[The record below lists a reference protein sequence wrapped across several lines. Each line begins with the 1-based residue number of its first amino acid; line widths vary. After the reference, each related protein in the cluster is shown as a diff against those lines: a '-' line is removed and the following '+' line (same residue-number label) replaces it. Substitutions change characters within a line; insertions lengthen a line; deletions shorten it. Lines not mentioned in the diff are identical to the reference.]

1 MRKVLIRC
9 VPVGARVQ
17 RGVAAIELAIGMV
30 MILLITSGIVEF
42 GRAFWYY
49 NALDKA
55 TRDAARYL
63 SAVPVVEMTDA
74 VQAAAAITTAKNMV
88 VEAVNDANV
97 SPAIT
102 MTNVVVSCNAAC
114 GDDVKPVS
122 VTVSITGFAI
132 LIGGLFP
139 FVSGAANGNYGD
151 IGLSPHTTMP
161 YMN

>member
-1 MRKVLIRC
+1 MRPALIRC
-9 VPVGARVQ
+9 FPAGARTQ
-17 RGVAAIELAIGMV
+17 RGVAAIELGIGMV
-30 MILLITSGIVEF
+30 LILLITAGIVEF

-63 SAVPVVEMTDA
+63 SAVPAVEMKISASAD
-74 VQAAAAITTAKNMV
+74 AAIITAKDMV
-88 VEAVNDANV
+88 VAAVNSANV

-102 MTNVVVSCNAAC
+102 RANVVITCDASCGNPDAT
-114 GDDVKPVS
+114 PVS
-122 VTVSITGFAI
+122 VTVSITGFSI
-132 LIGGLFP
+132 LIGELFP
-139 FVSGAANGNYGD
+139 FVSGSTDYGD

>member
-1 MRKVLIRC
+1 MRRTLIRC
-9 VPVGARVQ
+9 VPAGTRFQ

-30 MILLITSGIVEF
+30 MILLITAGIVEF

-63 SAVPVVEMTDA
+63 SAVPVVEMTDSA
-74 VQAAAAITTAKNMV
+74 PAAAAITTAKNMV
-88 VEAVNDANV
+88 VAAVNDANV
-97 SPAIT
+97 SPNIT
-102 MTNVVVSCNAAC
+102 TANVVVSCDAAC

-122 VTVSITGFAI
+122 VTVTITGFTI

-139 FVSGAANGNYGD
+139 FVSGSGNGDYGD